1 MRDRGQ
7 DKGNG
12 ERKGGMGRSRRTLE
26 GERGRL
32 REDDDGWKDVKSS
45 KEGEKGTR
53 GRDH

>member
-12 ERKGGMGRSRRTLE
+12 ERKGGMDRNRRTSG
-26 GERGRL
+26 GER
-32 REDDDGWKDVKSS
+32 EDGDGDGWKDVKKSR
-45 KEGEKGTR
+45 ERGTR